1 MKENQTSKI
10 RLPVHDLGTLNH
22 LTRWIN
28 KHDEGIAELLKNVRA
43 AYQENR
49 ANVKPEERVA
59 VILIKDSDN
68 EDSASIGLLDVG
80 GLTFEDVEKWSVWDD
95 PDASSRGGIKQE
107 ENQGNGGKA
116 YMYRLFEG
124 PAFIIG
130 VKNDKQNQVG
140 FIGKRNS
147 LERGIPRFPTTNR
160 EVWQPGEILNPNEK
174 EKDISL
180 ESWKEDLINN
190 LFSLFKTGWT
200 DLPKEVRNSLEK
212 RNAFTLVVGNNPINW
227 SEGKSNVKQFIGQLI
242 KHQQAQRAI
251 QQIKIYVVY
260 NGKFLF
266 DKPLELEEI
275 EPYPKFKGPYGYD
288 LPHLLLAPNGNQV
301 NTLKSSSGKHSPG
314 KITLFTSK
322 ENMEVSYKTLKP
334 RWIVVYSTDL
344 EEVGQKSIAE
354 ISPNTPGAHFIHA
367 KVHLN
372 ALSPDSVDAG
382 RKRPNDTLLV
392 LAVDKFLAEKIKEL
406 AKKIYDL
413 QKEEVN
419 KDILDDIKKEND
431 FLDKL
436 KNKFLPTDFG
446 GLFGFGETNGEGTGK
461 KKNKKSPRIYGEPPY
476 EIKIS
481 SYSLRIAQGVEINLS
496 AVLYPSVKDKNGN
509 AVKSTDFTWK
519 VMEGQNI
526 TLDKN
531 GKCIA
536 LNAGECKIN
545 IAVDGTDIKTPPIVV
560 EVISIKDILLSPRNI
575 EVSVGHNKQIISQV
589 TTVDNKRYTDV
600 ILNWRHDAPDQNL
613 VKISPRGYVFGN
625 KIGKT
630 LVYAGA
636 KNIDMWVTNATAAEI
651 TPSNE
656 KGKSGSGLPS
666 LRVTDRDTDLVSGEL
681 RRGDPE
687 EPALWQTA
695 SDFKSNIWWI
705 NTQSKDANFA
715 SKQREQGNEKVWKL
729 FHCKL
734 LVEMM
739 VQVHLNAE
747 YTNKGEEEQ
756 PTRWSDHKF
765 FYDRKYVELTQA
777 MWPELEKFING
788 EINIE

>member
-1 MKENQTSKI
+1 MDEQKLNP

-28 KHDEGIAELLKNVRA
+28 RHDEGIAELLKNVRA

-59 VILIKDSDN
+59 VILIKDSDK

-80 GLTFEDVEKWSVWDD
+80 GLTFEDVKKWSVWND

-124 PAFIIG
+124 PAFIVG

-140 FIGKRNS
+140 FIGKKGS

-180 ESWKEDLINN
+180 EDWKENLINT
-190 LFSLFKTGWT
+190 LSSLFKTGWT

-212 RNAFTLVVGNNPINW
+212 RNAFTLIVGNNPINW

-242 KHQQAQRAI
+242 KHQQSQRAI
-251 QQIKIYVVY
+251 QQIKFYVIY
-260 NGKFLF
+260 NGRPLF
-266 DKPLELEEI
+266 DKHLELEKI
-275 EPYPKFKGPYGYD
+275 EPYPEFEGPYGYD

-314 KITLFTSK
+314 KIILFTSK

-392 LAVDKFLAEKIKEL
+392 SAVDEFLAEKIKEL

-413 QKEEVN
+413 QKKEVN

-436 KNKFLPTDFG
+436 KNKFLPTDYG
-446 GLFGFGETNGEGTGK
+446 GLFGFGETSGEGTGK

-496 AVLYPSVKDKNGN
+496 AVLYPAVKDKNGN

-519 VMEGQNI
+519 IIEGQNI

-531 GKCIA
+531 GRCIT
-536 LNAGECKIN
+536 LNTGECKIN
-545 IAVDGTDIKTPPIVV
+545 ISVDGTDIKTPPIVV

-575 EVSVGHNKQIISQV
+575 EVGVGHNKQIISQV
-589 TTVDNKRYTDV
+589 TTIDNKRYTDV

-613 VKISPRGYVFGN
+613 VKISPRGYIFGN
-625 KIGKT
+625 KVGKT

-636 KNIDMWVTNATAAEI
+636 KNIDVWATNATATEI
-651 TPSNE
+651 TPSDE

-666 LRVTDRDTDLVSGEL
+666 LRVTDRDTDPFDGEI
-681 RRGDPE
+681 RKGDQE
-687 EPALWQTA
+687 EPALWQNYS
-695 SDFKSNIWWI
+695 SDVKSNIWWI

-715 SKQREQGNEKVWKL
+715 SKQREQGNQKIWKL
-729 FHCKL
+729 LHCKL

-747 YTNKGEEEQ
+747 YTHKGEEEQ
-756 PTRWSDHKF
+756 LTRWSDHKF

-777 MWPELEKFING
+777 MWPELEKVING